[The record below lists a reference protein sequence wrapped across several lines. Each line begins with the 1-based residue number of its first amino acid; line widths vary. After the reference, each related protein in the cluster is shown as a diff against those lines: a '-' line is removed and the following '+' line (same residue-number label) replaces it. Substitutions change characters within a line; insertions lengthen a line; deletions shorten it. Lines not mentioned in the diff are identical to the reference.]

1 VRAFED
7 QKVLR
12 EGSSPPLGIQKVFGQ
27 TPIWTEDQKSF
38 LSSVLPVFETVV
50 SLLTVSPQALPQ

>member
-1 VRAFED
+1 
-7 QKVLR
+7 LR
-12 EGSSPPLGIQKVFGQ
+12 GGSSPPLGIQKVFGQ
-27 TPIWTEDQKSF
+27 IPAWTEDQKSF